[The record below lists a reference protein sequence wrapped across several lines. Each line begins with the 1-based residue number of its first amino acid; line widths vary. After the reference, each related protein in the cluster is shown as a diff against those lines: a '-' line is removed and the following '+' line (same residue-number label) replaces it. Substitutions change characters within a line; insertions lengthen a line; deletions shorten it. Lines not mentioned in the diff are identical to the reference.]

1 MNHLNIRRGFMKKFI
16 ILCLA
21 FLQIA
26 CNACIFHMNGFG
38 VTAKGSGNII
48 NDSRELTDFHTVEIV
63 GRVDAD
69 ITSGESFSCNV
80 QGDDNLVPLVKMTV
94 TNNTLEISTEGNYS
108 TKNPLIVYLTMPVL
122 DKAKI
127 IGSGD
132 MTISDV
138 TKDKVILTITGSG
151 DITSS
156 GSVGILEAVVSGSGD
171 LSLRNL
177 QADHVNVTING
188 SGDAEVWAKQSISA
202 QVNGSGDI
210 VYTGNP
216 GKVDTQVNGSGDI
229 TKR

>member
-1 MNHLNIRRGFMKKFI
+1 MKKFI
-16 ILCLA
+16 ILNLT
-21 FLQIA
+21 FLFIS
-26 CNACIFHMNGFG
+26 CNACFVHMNGFG
-38 VTAKGSGNII
+38 VSIKGSGNII
-48 NDSRELTDFHTVEIV
+48 NENRKLTDFHTVEIV
-63 GRVDAD
+63 GSVDVD
-69 ITSGESFSCNV
+69 IVSGDSFSCNV
-80 QGDDNLVPLVKMTV
+80 EGDDNLVPIVETTV
-94 TNNTLEISTEGNYS
+94 TSNTLEISTEGRYS

-151 DITSS
+151 DITAS

-171 LSLRNL
+171 LSLQNL

-188 SGDAEVWAKQSISA
+188 SGDADVWSNQSISA

-216 GKVDTQVNGSGDI
+216 TIVDTQVNGSGDI

>member
-1 MNHLNIRRGFMKKFI
+1 MKKFI
-16 ILCLA
+16 ILSIT
-21 FLQIA
+21 FLLIA
-26 CNACIFHMNGFG
+26 CNACIVQMNGSG
-38 VTAKGSGNII
+38 VTIKGSGTII
-48 NDSRELTDFHTVEIV
+48 KENRELMDFYTVEIV
-63 GRVDAD
+63 GSVDVD
-69 ITSGESFSCNV
+69 IVSGDSFSCNV
-80 QGDDNLVPLVKMTV
+80 EGDDNLVPIVETAV
-94 TNNTLEISTEGNYS
+94 SNNTLEISTEGSYS

-151 DITSS
+151 DITAS

-171 LSLRNL
+171 LSLQNL

-188 SGDAEVWAKQSISA
+188 SGDAEVWANQSISA
-202 QVNGSGDI
+202 QINGSGDI
-210 VYTGNP
+210 TYTGSP
-216 GKVDTQVNGSGDI
+216 AKVDTQVNGSGDI

>member
-1 MNHLNIRRGFMKKFI
+1 MATEISKVSKNGSSLNVEWNDGEKSSFN
-16 ILCLA
+16 
-21 FLQIA
+21 FLWLRDN
-26 CNACIFHMNGFG
+26 CP
-38 VTAKGSGNII
+38 TAHDK
-48 NDSRELTDFHTVEIV
+48 DSRHRMFNI
-63 GRVDAD
+63 
-69 ITSGESFSCNV
+69 
-80 QGDDNLVPLVKMTV
+80 
-94 TNNTLEISTEGNYS
+94 LEISTEGRYS
-108 TKNPLIVYLTMPVL
+108 TNNPLIVYLTMPFL

-151 DITSS
+151 DITAS

-171 LSLRNL
+171 LSLQNL

-188 SGDAEVWAKQSISA
+188 SGDAGVWANQSISA

-210 VYTGNP
+210 VYFGNP
-216 GKVDTQVNGSGDI
+216 AKVDTQVNGSGDI

>member
-1 MNHLNIRRGFMKKFI
+1 MKKFI
-16 ILCLA
+16 ILSIT
-21 FLQIA
+21 FLLIA
-26 CNACIFHMNGFG
+26 CNTCIVHMNGSG
-38 VTAKGSGNII
+38 VTIKGSGNSI
-48 NDSRELTDFHTVEIV
+48 NESRKLTDFHTVEIV
-63 GRVDAD
+63 GSVDAD
-69 ITSGESFSCNV
+69 IVSGESFSCNV
-80 QGDDNLVPLVKMTV
+80 QGDENLVPLVETTV
-94 TNNTLEISTEGNYS
+94 TNNILEISTEGSYS

-151 DITSS
+151 DITAS

-171 LSLRNL
+171 LSLKKL

-188 SGDAEVWAKQSISA
+188 SGDAEVWANQSISA

-216 GKVDTQVNGSGDI
+216 TIVDTQVNGSGDI